1 MEKCVDSPTHFS
13 ALPLMENC
21 LFVRADAVKFLLKR
35 SKNWN
40 FISPQMLSIYL
51 YIYLFYTT
59 MGSIVPAGSPLS
71 NGRNVREP
79 QELRR
84 DANPKRGGV

>member
-1 MEKCVDSPTHFS
+1 MCGFTHTFLSPSSHGKLPVCQGRCSKVSFKKVKEVELYFS
-13 ALPLMENC
+13 PDALHI
-21 LFVRADAVKFLLKR
+21 FV
-35 SKNWN
+35 
-40 FISPQMLSIYL
+40 

-84 DANPKRGGV
+84 DANPKCGGV